1 MGTANKRMNRALF
14 QLVALIW
21 EEEIN
26 GLLETSTTANF
37 SPGALP
43 RVSTAPCCTDRACC
57 VLVPGGGRGIGRS
70 EKQDGSPALLGQSH
84 GCRQGHSRPKKR
96 CYTRYEPQVKAG
108 TSTWAQVAKRFA
120 QRGPGRVE
128 LKIWRITEV
137 ERYLFLY

>member
-70 EKQDGSPALLGQSH
+70 EKQDGSPASWDSPLDVDKVIQDLRNVVTRDMS
-84 GCRQGHSRPKKR
+84 PK
-96 CYTRYEPQVKAG
+96 
-108 TSTWAQVAKRFA
+108 
-120 QRGPGRVE
+120 
-128 LKIWRITEV
+128 
-137 ERYLFLY
+137 